1 MTQLEWQQLEAI
13 VAQMTDAEKQ
23 RLAKLL
29 EADPAEPE
37 RSGNPSL
44 GLFADE
50 PELMEK
56 VIELIYRDRETVPFR
71 VGPLKTPADE
81 NGRPQ

>member
-1 MTQLEWQQLEAI
+1 MTQIEWQQLEAT

-23 RLAKLL
+23 RLVKLL
-29 EADPAEPE
+29 EVAPAQPE
-37 RSGNPSL
+37 APHNPSL

-71 VGPLKTPADE
+71 TGPIETADE
-81 NGRPQ
+81 RR